1 MRIAPSLL
9 STAIVAALLSAPVV
23 ADELTGTLKKIKET
37 GTITLGHRDA
47 SIPFSYLGTE
57 PGKPIGYSHDL
68 QLKVVEAV
76 KKELNLPELKVRYNP
91 VSYTHLLFEQRARPL
106 LEQRKK
112 TRSKVQPGHEV
123 ADIT

>member
-47 SIPFSYLGTE
+47 SIPSPTSA
-57 PGKPIGYSHDL
+57 PS
-68 QLKVVEAV
+68 
-76 KKELNLPELKVRYNP
+76 
-91 VSYTHLLFEQRARPL
+91 RAS
-106 LEQRKK
+106 
-112 TRSKVQPGHEV
+112 RSATP
-123 ADIT
+123 TTCN